1 MIKDDMAI
9 HAGIPEKAVKAALQQ
24 MRSQEALSEV
34 TWDVARSRPGRP
46 IKVYFEAN
54 GSAELQLAK
63 RALEQAL
70 QANGFELYP

>member
-1 MIKDDMAI
+1 MIKDDMAL

-24 MRSQEALSEV
+24 IGSQDALSGV

-46 IKVYFEAN
+46 IKVYFEAS

-70 QANGFELYP
+70 QASGFELYP